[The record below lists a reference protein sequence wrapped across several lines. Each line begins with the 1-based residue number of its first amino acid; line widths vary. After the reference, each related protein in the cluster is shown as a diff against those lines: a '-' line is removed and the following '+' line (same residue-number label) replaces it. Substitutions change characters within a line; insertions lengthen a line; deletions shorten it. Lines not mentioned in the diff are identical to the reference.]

1 MVSGGTYGT
10 EDIVHGAGYGRAIL
24 ILLLTPLLW
33 SLPTAFMIGELSSAL
48 PYEGGYYAWVRR
60 AMGNFWGFQ
69 EAWLSLVASIFD
81 MAIYPTLFVAYLTRM
96 FPWFQQENR
105 GWWVA
110 LAVVIACAV
119 LNIAGVKVVS
129 LTSLWLFFALSAP
142 FVAIVVLAPFKLG
155 ALANAVTKP
164 TTSTV
169 DILGGLLIC
178 MWNYMGWDNAST
190 IATEVEK
197 PQRTYPRAMLVA
209 VAIVALSYVLP
220 FAAMWMTGLKPTAWE
235 TGSWA
240 DIAGLLGG
248 PLLRIG
254 VVLGG
259 VISAFGMFNALVMSY
274 SRLPLA
280 MAQDGMLPGIFAKLH
295 KKSRAPW
302 VAIVALAMGWAMCLG
317 LGFARLV
324 TLDILLYGFSLLL
337 EFMAL
342 AVLRFREPELARPF
356 RVPGGL
362 FGAIAIGIPPMLLLG
377 FSIIRSEHEQ
387 VWNMSSFEFGM
398 ILIAAGFVAYAV
410 NHLLKPQGWAPVRS
424 RREARSQPLSRRK
437 LKKKRT
443 GLPVLFILLC
453 DAELR
458 RRFCRVAQALHL
470 VVSALDTGG
479 LAPNDLSDVFRQI
492 GRQCLVV
499 GLFGVVFACF
509 HRLKNRFVAGTKAHL
524 GINPGAMHGRRG
536 RSGDFLIRFAQADQL
551 CFELA
556 GKARALQA
564 LLVEKRLQVRPL
576 HVGSRVLIPLLP
588 IFAGFNQVFDH
599 ANRILFVHY
608 YLRRLDAG
616 EQVGFGSN
624 LLAKPARN

>member
-96 FPWFQQENR
+96 FPWFQQGNR

-110 LAVVIACAV
+110 LAVVIASAA

-129 LTSLWLFFALSAP
+129 LTSLWLFFALTAP
-142 FVAIVVLAPFKLG
+142 FVVIVVLAPFKMG
-155 ALANAVTKP
+155 ALVNAVTRP
-164 TTSTV
+164 TTSSV

-209 VAIVALSYVLP
+209 VCIVALSYVLP
-220 FAAMWMTGLKPTAWE
+220 FAAMWMTGLTPTAWE

-248 PLLRIG
+248 PLLRVG

-259 VISAFGMFNALVMSY
+259 IISAFGMFNALVMSY

-280 MAQDGMLPGIFAKLH
+280 MAQDGMLPGIFGKLQSR
-295 KKSRAPW
+295 SRAPW

-324 TLDILLYGFSLLL
+324 TLDILLYGFSLML
-337 EFMAL
+337 EFAAL
-342 AVLRFREPELARPF
+342 AVLRFREPDLPRPF

-362 FGAIAIGIPPMLLLG
+362 FGAIAVGIPPMLLLG

-387 VWNMSSFEFGM
+387 VWNMSSFAFGM

-410 NHLLKPQGWAPVRS
+410 NHALKPQGWAP
-424 RREARSQPLSRRK
+424 
-437 LKKKRT
+437 
-443 GLPVLFILLC
+443 
-453 DAELR
+453 AE
-458 RRFCRVAQALHL
+458 Q
-470 VVSALDTGG
+470 
-479 LAPNDLSDVFRQI
+479 
-492 GRQCLVV
+492 
-499 GLFGVVFACF
+499 
-509 HRLKNRFVAGTKAHL
+509 
-524 GINPGAMHGRRG
+524 
-536 RSGDFLIRFAQADQL
+536 
-551 CFELA
+551 
-556 GKARALQA
+556 
-564 LLVEKRLQVRPL
+564 
-576 HVGSRVLIPLLP
+576 
-588 IFAGFNQVFDH
+588 
-599 ANRILFVHY
+599 
-608 YLRRLDAG
+608 
-616 EQVGFGSN
+616 
-624 LLAKPARN
+624 KPEPAA